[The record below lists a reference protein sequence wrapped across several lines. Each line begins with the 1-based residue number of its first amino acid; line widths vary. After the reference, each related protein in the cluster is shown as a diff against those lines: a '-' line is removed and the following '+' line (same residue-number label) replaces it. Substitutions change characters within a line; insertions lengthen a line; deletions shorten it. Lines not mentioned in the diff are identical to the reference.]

1 MFSAHERLF
10 GVFVS
15 ELMTEAVPDEWI
27 LLKRQFD
34 MLVHDEGVD
43 ADSIEK
49 TLDEQIRRR
58 FVELINQAAG
68 GPKWL

>member
-34 MLVHDEGVD
+34 MLVHDD
-43 ADSIEK
+43 ADKPGGGWTEVALIDPLCPWNSVR
-49 TLDEQIRRR
+49 TSAVRLRR
-58 FVELINQAAG
+58 
-68 GPKWL
+68 